1 MRTLRIDKGSCGPAQ
16 THPWNGVLSPIGWAL
31 SARGRGDK
39 VSGARGGIARTLV
52 MSFSSPPPSKR
63 PGPPSRAPS
72 GAPSMAPGSPSK
84 RPAPSLPAAP
94 PRPTSNKPPRSV
106 EARLDDALADAEK
119 MARRVERV
127 AEQDLF
133 AAALLAREYL
143 ARTQQADVNPLEQ
156 RGRTDAWT
164 SAFVRLRL
172 LSDKAPDLEGFEP
185 DGRLYIAARTEGRR
199 LHALLGPDA
208 MGTLAK
214 ARSVARTTRTRVA
227 ALLALAAFFALLAA
241 AAAWA
246 VDHAVYT
253 HIAYAVLAV
262 AALAAL
268 ALLVRAASERVAI
281 AKGDEHIATIERG
294 MRERAAFESSPTGG
308 FVMQKLHAKHPLL
321 LRSNVSAP
329 PSGSS
334 R

>member
-1 MRTLRIDKGSCGPAQ
+1 
-16 THPWNGVLSPIGWAL
+16 
-31 SARGRGDK
+31 
-39 VSGARGGIARTLV
+39 
-52 MSFSSPPPSKR
+52 
-63 PGPPSRAPS
+63 
-72 GAPSMAPGSPSK
+72 
-84 RPAPSLPAAP
+84 
-94 PRPTSNKPPRSV
+94 
-106 EARLDDALADAEK
+106 

-172 LSDKAPDLEGFEP
+172 LSDKAPTLEGFEP
-185 DGRLYIAARTEGRR
+185 DGRLYIAARAQERR

-208 MGTLAK
+208 IGTLAK
-214 ARSVARTTRTRVA
+214 ARAAARTTRRRVA
-227 ALLALAAFFALLAA
+227 ALLALASFFALLAA

-246 VDHAVYT
+246 VDHAVYKQ
-253 HIAYAVLAV
+253 IAYGVLAV

-268 ALLVRAASERVAI
+268 GLLARAAMKRVAI
-281 AKGDEHIATIERG
+281 AKSDEHIATIERA

-308 FVMQKLHAKHPLL
+308 FVMQKVQAQHPLL
-321 LRSNVSAP
+321 LRSIVSGP
-329 PSGSS
+329 PGPAA